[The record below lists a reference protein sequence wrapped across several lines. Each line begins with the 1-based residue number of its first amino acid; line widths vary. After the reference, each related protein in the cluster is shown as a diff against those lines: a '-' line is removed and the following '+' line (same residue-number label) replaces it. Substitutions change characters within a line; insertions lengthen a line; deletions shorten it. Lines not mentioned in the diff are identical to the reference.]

1 MRVQRAEPATPTPT
15 SEAPSPRT
23 LSGLLRRCADR
34 RGDEPAVTHLDHSR
48 VRDGVATTVT
58 WRELDERADAVAAWI
73 RPRASA
79 GDRAAV
85 MCAQSIDYL
94 ASFLGVIRAGLIAVP
109 LFPPGDA
116 RQWQRLSG
124 VLADCAPALLL
135 TTWREVH
142 AVQEFA
148 GAQGFAEGQVVA
160 VDALP
165 AAGERIA
172 EPVRTD
178 PDDIAYLQYT
188 SGSTRAPAGVMVSH
202 RNVLVNCRQV
212 LDTFGMRPGH
222 TVNVSWLPLFH
233 DMGLVIGLAAPVVS
247 ATRAVLMDPEAF
259 LADPARWLRAMS
271 ANPGAITAAPS
282 FAYAY
287 AATRVTEADRALLN
301 LDHVVALI
309 DGSEPILPANIEL
322 FRAAF
327 TDCGLPPHAHR
338 PAYGLAEATV
348 LVSASPA
355 GEGPRMIRLDRDAL
369 AAGHAVEAEGAS
381 GVKGGAGAEGAA
393 GVAGVEGAEGA
404 AGAAGVEGAAGAAGV
419 ATLVGCGL
427 PAGQR
432 IRITDPV
439 TAAPLPEARVGEIW
453 VSGGNVGLGYWGRP
467 QETAA
472 VFVEDGEGR
481 WLRTGDLG
489 VIVDGHLCIT
499 GRIKDLVVLDGRN
512 HYPQDI
518 ELTVERAHPGVRR
531 HAVAAFGVP
540 TDDGE
545 RLVLLAERAKGV
557 DPDAVPDSEII
568 ATVRTALTDV
578 HGIGLHAMVLLGP
591 GEVPRT
597 SSGKISRSGARARFL
612 RNAS

>member
-1 MRVQRAEPATPTPT
+1 MHVQRAEPTAPTA
-15 SEAPSPRT
+15 EVPSPQT
-23 LSGLLRRCADR
+23 LSGLLRRCADF
-34 RGDEPAVTHLDHSR
+34 RGDEPAVTYLDHSR

-73 RPRASA
+73 LPRASA

-116 RQWQRLSG
+116 RQRPRLSG

-142 AVQEFA
+142 AVREFA
-148 GAQGFAEGQVVA
+148 DAEGFAEGAVVA

-165 AAGERIA
+165 AAGEPIA
-172 EPVRTD
+172 ETVRTD

-212 LDTFGMRPGH
+212 VDTFGMRSGH

-233 DMGLVIGLAAPVVS
+233 DMGLVVGLAGPVAS
-247 ATRAVLMDPEAF
+247 ATRSVLMDPEAF

-322 FRAAF
+322 FRESF
-327 TDCGLPPHAHR
+327 TDCGLPPDAHR

-355 GEGPRMIRLDRDAL
+355 GEGPRVIRLDRDSL
-369 AAGHAVEAEGAS
+369 AAGHAVEAEGATP
-381 GVKGGAGAEGAA
+381 GGATPGGATAEGATPGGAEGA
-393 GVAGVEGAEGA
+393 EGAEGA
-404 AGAAGVEGAAGAAGV
+404 AGAAGVAGV
-419 ATLVGCGL
+419 VTLVGCGL
-427 PAGQR
+427 PADQR
-432 IRITDPV
+432 IRITDPA
-439 TAAPLPEARVGEIW
+439 TAAPLAAGRVGEIW
-453 VSGGNVGLGYWGRP
+453 VSGENVGLGYWGRP
-467 QETAA
+467 RETAA

-489 VIVDGHLCIT
+489 VIVDDHLCVT
-499 GRIKDLVVLDGRN
+499 GRIKDLVILDGRN

-518 ELTVERAHPGVRR
+518 EITAEQAHPGVRR

-557 DPDAVPDSEII
+557 EPDAVPDSEII
-568 ATVRTALTDV
+568 ATVRAALTDV

-612 RNAS
+612 RTAS